1 MSLTLGSLFSGS
13 GGFEFGGKLAG
24 ITPLWAS
31 EIEPFPIAV
40 TRKNLPEVRHLGDV
54 RDINGADVTPV
65 DVLTF
70 GSCCQDLSNSGKK
83 AGLDGSRSCLF
94 FEAIRIIKEMRAAT
108 NGKYPRYA
116 VFENVKGLFWVGQGE
131 DFRRVLEQFC
141 SVVGYKDKKNI
152 PPKPDR
158 WRSAGCIM
166 ADDFSLAWRLFD
178 ASGWG
183 VPQRRERVYLVAD
196 FTGQSA
202 PQILFESEGLRWNIS
217 ESRKPW
223 EDYPRSSEESTGE
236 TSSRFNLNNSLVLEN
251 HPQDSRIK
259 IKTDG
264 LCQTLTTNMGTG
276 GNNVP
281 LVGVP
286 VNSIY
291 DIRLTTTGTKNARAN
306 IYQTDTSRT
315 LEARMQDPN
324 SNYGGVAVVYDN
336 LVVRRLTPLECSR
349 LQGFPDGWCD
359 NLGILDLTDED
370 MDFWRKVFT
379 KYAEIT
385 GKRPKTENQIRK
397 WLMNPYNEA
406 AEYRMW
412 GNGVAL
418 PNVYYIMSGIV
429 LHHND

>member
-1 MSLTLGSLFSGS
+1 MTGLTLGSLFSGS
-13 GGFEFGGKLAG
+13 GGFELGGKLAG

-40 TRKNLPEVRHLGDV
+40 TRKNLPEVKHLGDI
-54 RDINGADVTPV
+54 RDINGAGVEPV
-65 DVLTF
+65 DILTF
-70 GSCCQDLSNSGKK
+70 GSCCQDISNAGSK

-108 NGKYPRYA
+108 DGKYPRYA
-116 VFENVKGLFWVGQGE
+116 VFENVKGLFWSGQGE
-131 DFRRVLEQFC
+131 DFRRVLGQFC
-141 SVVGYKDKKNI
+141 SVVGYKDRDF

-196 FTGQSA
+196 FAGQSA
-202 PQILFESEGLRWNIS
+202 PEILFEPESLRWNIS
-217 ESRKPW
+217 ESKKPW
-223 EDYPRSSEESTGE
+223 EDYPRHSETSTGE
-236 TSSRFNLNNSLVLEN
+236 TSGGGLDLNRSLVLEN

-264 LCQTLTTNMGTG
+264 LCQTLTSNMGTG

-291 DIRLTTTGTKNARAN
+291 DVRITTEGTKNVRAN
-306 IYQTDTSRT
+306 IYETNTSRT
-315 LEARMQDPN
+315 LEARTQDPN
-324 SNYGGVAVVYDN
+324 SNYGG
-336 LVVRRLTPLECSR
+336 LL
-349 LQGFPDGWCD
+349 
-359 NLGILDLTDED
+359 
-370 MDFWRKVFT
+370 
-379 KYAEIT
+379 
-385 GKRPKTENQIRK
+385 
-397 WLMNPYNEA
+397 
-406 AEYRMW
+406 
-412 GNGVAL
+412 
-418 PNVYYIMSGIV
+418 
-429 LHHND
+429 